1 MSPNPPSAFL
11 DEAAIVVSRVFEAP
25 RPLVWKAFTD
35 PEHVARWYGG
45 HGFTNPS
52 VEMDVRPGG
61 LWKHVMRAP
70 NGYEFA
76 ITLVFLEVIEP
87 EKLVW
92 TNAEDTGPGG
102 PPVALNTNTF
112 EDLGGSTKWTLVAA
126 FKSLAD
132 RDLSLK
138 MGFGGMVEQGAERLA
153 AYLAAL

>member
-1 MSPNPPSAFL
+1 MTSQRQPVFS
-11 DEAAIVVSRVFEAP
+11 DEAVIVVSRVFDAP

-35 PEHVARWYGG
+35 PAHVAQWYGG

-70 NGYEFA
+70 NGYEFT
-76 ITLVFLEVIEP
+76 ITLIFLEVIEP

-92 TNAEDTGPGG
+92 TNAVDSGPGG
-102 PPVALNTNTF
+102 PPTALNTNTF
-112 EDLGGSTKWTLVAA
+112 EALGERTKWTLVAA
-126 FKSLAD
+126 FKSLSD
-132 RDLSLK
+132 RDLSIQ

-153 AYLAAL
+153 DYLTTL